1 MSKDNCKTSYEIVQK
16 MAEEGNVELTIDA
29 SGCITDVASVSSRYW
44 TKEMAAADAWA
55 NTLKD
60 TKKGDAMDAVTCIT
74 SNAASIGWIL
84 NDPIKDIQKNVNN
97 VVTYSENLVKNTA
110 KCNKNYIE
118 YAKVPRTT
126 NCHDGTFKFEW
137 GFDEKEK
144 ERKEKMNESEKE
156 NLRKFAIKIE
166 PKRILQNGPVTV
178 VFWGDGTKT
187 IVRRSENNADDPYS
201 AFCAALAKK
210 IYGNNSR
217 VKKILEKKTVK
228 AKVKEKKGE
237 KKDGGNAENPES

>member
-1 MSKDNCKTSYEIVQK
+1 MSMDNCKTYYELVRNI
-16 MAEEGNVELTIDA
+16 AYGNNIGLTIDA
-29 SGCITDVASVSSRYW
+29 SKASSFIDVTS
-44 TKEMAAADAWA
+44 AWV
-55 NTLKD
+55 N
-60 TKKGDAMDAVTCIT
+60 KGDDR
-74 SNAASIGWIL
+74 SKQIL
-84 NDPIKDIQKNVNN
+84 DQG
-97 VVTYSENLVKNTA
+97 NTA
-110 KCNKNYIE
+110 ECNKNYIE

-126 NCHDGTFKFEW
+126 NCHDGTFKFER

-187 IVRRSENNADDPYS
+187 IVRRSENSADDPYS

>member
-1 MSKDNCKTSYEIVQK
+1 MSMDNCKTPYELA
-16 MAEEGNVELTIDA
+16 MAKLMDGGNMELTIDT
-29 SGCITDVASVSSRYW
+29 SRTSSVIDVTSAPCKYW

-55 NTLKD
+55 N
-60 TKKGDAMDAVTCIT
+60 KGDAMTCIT
-74 SNAASIGWIL
+74 SNATSIGWIL
-84 NDPIKDIQKNVNN
+84 NDPSNLMQKQVLNVDANSKD
-97 VVTYSENLVKNTA
+97 
-110 KCNKNYIE
+110 YIE

-126 NCHDGTFKFEW
+126 NCHGTFKSER

-178 VFWGDGTKT
+178 VFWGDRTKT
-187 IVRRSENNADDPYS
+187 IVRRSENSADDPYS

-228 AKVKEKKGE
+228 AKAKEKKGE

>member
-1 MSKDNCKTSYEIVQK
+1 MSMNNFKTSYEIVQK
-16 MAEEGNVELTIDA
+16 IVDEGNVKLTIDT
-29 SGCITDVASVSSRYW
+29 SGAITDVASVPSRYW
-44 TKEMAAADAWA
+44 TKEMAAADAWV
-55 NTLKD
+55 N
-60 TKKGDAMDAVTCIT
+60 KGDDMTCIT

-84 NDPIKDIQKNVNN
+84 NDPSNLMQKQVLNVDANSKD
-97 VVTYSENLVKNTA
+97 
-110 KCNKNYIE
+110 YIE
-118 YAKVPRTT
+118 YAKVPHTT
-126 NCHDGTFKFEW
+126 NCHGTFKFER

-144 ERKEKMNESEKE
+144 ERKEKMNEAEKE

-187 IVRRSENNADDPYS
+187 LVRRSENSADDPYS

-228 AKVKEKKGE
+228 AKAKEKKGE
-237 KKDGGNAENPES
+237 KKDGGNAENPEG

>member
-16 MAEEGNVELTIDA
+16 MVEEGNVELTIDA
-29 SGCITDVASVSSRYW
+29 SGCITDVASVPSRYW

-60 TKKGDAMDAVTCIT
+60 TKKGDAMDAVACIA

-97 VVTYSENLVKNTA
+97 VVTYSEDLVKNTA
-110 KCNKNYIE
+110 ECNKNYIE
-118 YAKVPRTT
+118 YAKVPQTT
-126 NCHDGTFKFEW
+126 NCHGTFKFEW

-144 ERKEKMNESEKE
+144 EHKEKMNEAEKE

-187 IVRRSENNADDPYS
+187 LVRRSENSADDPYS

-228 AKVKEKKGE
+228 AKAKEKKGE